1 MAKSSKFTINRKSLL
16 IDKGISFEFIEA
28 YKSLRTNLQFESI
41 NNTIKKLIITSSI
54 PGEGK
59 TTVAL
64 NLAISLAENGQKVLL
79 VDTDFRKPQLHKY
92 LKLESNKIGGLT
104 TVLAGLSP
112 IENCIAHFSDLCIYV
127 LTAGPIPPN
136 PTELLSSPKFKE
148 LVDKLSDQYDYIIF
162 DTPPVS
168 VVTDAAI
175 LSRICDG
182 VLFVLRHN
190 FTTHEIASIA
200 KENLEKVDAK
210 ILGCIFNAFN
220 VKKTNKSYKY
230 YHYKKYGYKYN

>member
-1 MAKSSKFTINRKSLL
+1 V
-16 IDKGISFEFIEA
+16 
-28 YKSLRTNLQFESI
+28 
-41 NNTIKKLIITSSI
+41 TSSI

-59 TTVAL
+59 TTIAL

-92 LKLESNKIGGLT
+92 LKLENYKIGGLT
-104 TVLAGLSP
+104 TSLAGLCP
-112 IENCIAHFSDLCIYV
+112 IENCIVHFSDLGIYV

-136 PTELLSSPKFKE
+136 PTELLSSAKMKE
-148 LVDKLSDQYDYIIF
+148 LINQLSSQYDYIIF

-182 VLFVLRHN
+182 VIFVLRHN
-190 FTTHEIASIA
+190 YTTHEIASIA
-200 KENLEKVDAK
+200 KQNLEKVDAK
-210 ILGCIFNAFN
+210 ILGCVFNAFN

-230 YHYKKYGYKYN
+230 YHNKKYGYSYN